1 MNIILKLVLILGI
14 AMVPACAAPPNETE
28 AERTSRYNGITVG
41 LAIVTVTTVVLG
53 VLFAEGFKDGMEG
66 ILGGE

>member
-1 MNIILKLVLILGI
+1 
-14 AMVPACAAPPNETE
+14 MVPACAAPPNETE

>member
-1 MNIILKLVLILGI
+1 
-14 AMVPACAAPPNETE
+14 MVPACAAPPNETE

-41 LAIVTVTTVVLG
+41 LAIVTVTTVVLR